1 MNDPQSTPIHQRISL
16 MDALRGFAILG
27 IFGVNLVNTSG
38 HGSASVENKL
48 LWLGELEDVFNWLLE
63 ALVEGKFYSIFSL
76 LFGIGFGMQL
86 YNEQAVIEKRLPVF
100 KRRLWGLLFIGIAHS
115 LLLWVGDILFLYA
128 WLGFILVTFRNKSQ
142 AWLLRASLICLA
154 IPVVLYPLRLINPY
168 ISLAT
173 PFYWLMMEVAPF
185 IGLENLMQMSWIQMQ
200 AEPGWV
206 NYFRMNGLSFMIRQA
221 DLFDQVRPFK
231 VFSMF
236 LLGYWVSRQ
245 RWYLTPEVFI
255 EKFKRWIRPAFIV
268 SLVVNLFMA
277 KIDWGT
283 YYSGTWMGGLK
294 ALLYFM
300 GVVPLSLCYIYL
312 FTKIYMSG
320 RFAILET
327 FTHVGRMALSN
338 YLFQSVLY
346 VILFRA
352 PFLLLYGKLSPLVC
366 FAIVLVVFPIQALYS
381 KWWLSQFQYG
391 PVEWLWRSFTY
402 GKAQPCKRNLV
413 KLNKPE

>member
-1 MNDPQSTPIHQRISL
+1 MNDSQSTPLHQRISL
-16 MDALRGFAILG
+16 MDALRGFAIFG
-27 IFGVNLVNTSG
+27 IFGVNLVSTSG
-38 HGSASVENKL
+38 HWSGGVENKL
-48 LWLGELEDVFNWLLE
+48 LWLGEMEGVFNWLLE

-86 YNEQAVIEKRLPVF
+86 YRNGAVDELRLPTF
-100 KRRLWGLLFIGIAHS
+100 KRRLWGLLCIGIAHS

-128 WLGFILVTFRNKSQ
+128 WLGFILVAFRHKSQ

-154 IPVVLYPLRLINPY
+154 IPMVLYPLRLINPY

-185 IGLENLMQMSWIQMQ
+185 IGLEDLMQMSWIQMQ
-200 AEPGWV
+200 SEPGWG
-206 NYFRMNGLSFMIRQA
+206 NYFRINGFSFMIRQA

-245 RWYLTPEVFI
+245 RWHLTPDVFI
-255 EKFKRWIRPAFIV
+255 ERFKKWIVPVFIV
-268 SLVVNLFMA
+268 ALVVNLFMA

-294 ALLYFM
+294 TLLYFM
-300 GVVPLSLCYIYL
+300 GVVPLSLCYVYF

-352 PFLLLYGKLSPLVC
+352 PFLHLYGKLSPMTCL
-366 FAIVLVVFPIQALYS
+366 ALILIVFPLQALFS
-381 KWWLSQFQYG
+381 KWWLSHFRYG

-402 GKAQPCKRNLV
+402 RTIQPFTLK
-413 KLNKPE
+413 KL